1 MDNQEEMESLTRDRE
16 SLRAD
21 VERLRNDLGE
31 MLGSIGSYSKET
43 VMDTRQRLR
52 SAFEDME
59 GRAKKGFKKTSRMVK
74 ERGRQVVEKG
84 RKIIDSRPLTAIT
97 VAFTSGAALGHLCK
111 KRRHN
116 K

>member
-1 MDNQEEMESLTRDRE
+1 MDNQEEMEALARDRE
-16 SLRAD
+16 SLRVD

-43 VMDTRQRLR
+43 IMDTRHRLK

-59 GRAKKGFKKTSRMVK
+59 GRAKSRFKDTTRVVK
-74 ERGRQVVEKG
+74 ERGRWMMEKG
-84 RKIIDSRPLTAIT
+84 RKAVDRRPLTAIA

-111 KRRHN
+111 KRRH